1 MLTDVKARGGRA
13 PLAYRAPP
21 YALSLAL
28 VMSCELLYEADAAAL
43 GIRDQGFPKGSYAKA
58 LL

>member
-43 GIRDQGFPKGSYAKA
+43 GIPERVIR
-58 LL
+58 